1 MESYEGMNDA
11 DALLSRRYR
20 RRIVGYG
27 VFAFVVIFGVA
38 AAIAV
43 PNVQD
48 ELSDRVEDALAA
60 GGVPGVEASFSGQ
73 DGTLRCG
80 QPVPDPAVVRQLADG
95 VEGVR
100 RIELDATCA
109 RAISDGDS
117 VEDVGDDNETEASIP
132 TTAAADRD
140 IESVPDTDPGPEPI
154 SESVLDIVGRDPLFD
169 TLAALLEPAGLLGV
183 DGLDGPGP
191 FTVLAPTDA
200 AFDSAFDELGA
211 DTYRSLIDD
220 PERLGELLL
229 HHVSITEPSAT
240 SLSSGSF
247 EMLDGTEIV
256 VSVDRETDPMVVVF
270 TNGRSVARV
279 DDPRTQLDIVASNG
293 IIHAIDRLLV
303 PPGFVLDPEPAPPT
317 VDPEQVQPAIDPEPR
332 EVADAST
339 AQGLEQ
345 ELNALVAANPV
356 RFEPGS
362 AVLTP
367 ESNAVVAELAE
378 LARRLDG
385 ISLEVVGH
393 TDSDGGAPPNQR
405 LSEDRANTVRL
416 ALVLLGLDPD
426 QVTARGAGETEPI
439 LVDGVEDAEA
449 SRRVEFVVDVS
460 PA

>member
-1 MESYEGMNDA
+1 
-11 DALLSRRYR
+11 
-20 RRIVGYG
+20 
-27 VFAFVVIFGVA
+27 
-38 AAIAV
+38 
-43 PNVQD
+43 
-48 ELSDRVEDALAA
+48 
-60 GGVPGVEASFSGQ
+60 
-73 DGTLRCG
+73 
-80 QPVPDPAVVRQLADG
+80 
-95 VEGVR
+95 
-100 RIELDATCA
+100 
-109 RAISDGDS
+109 
-117 VEDVGDDNETEASIP
+117 
-132 TTAAADRD
+132 
-140 IESVPDTDPGPEPI
+140 
-154 SESVLDIVGRDPLFD
+154 
-169 TLAALLEPAGLLGV
+169 
-183 DGLDGPGP
+183 
-191 FTVLAPTDA
+191 
-200 AFDSAFDELGA
+200 
-211 DTYRSLIDD
+211 
-220 PERLGELLL
+220 
-229 HHVSITEPSAT
+229 
-240 SLSSGSF
+240 
-247 EMLDGTEIV
+247 MLDGTEIV